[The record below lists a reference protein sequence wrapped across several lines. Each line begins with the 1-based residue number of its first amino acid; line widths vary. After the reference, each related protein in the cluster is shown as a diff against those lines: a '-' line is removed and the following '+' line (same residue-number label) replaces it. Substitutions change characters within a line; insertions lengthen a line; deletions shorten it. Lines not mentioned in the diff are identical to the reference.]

1 MKSFKAPKKKRQG
14 QRILFSWPRTQ
25 PFEGPPGGA
34 HLLSGAP
41 DGRATCRR
49 PLKPQ
54 TLTRGGRGGHAGSL
68 RSPPPGTPC
77 GKARRLPADWRR
89 KADLN
94 SESNLSLKYLNV
106 WRGFYTFP
114 PRGSL
119 QLLPSEVWKTVSE
132 AAVFL
137 GGRVRFLL
145 GDSRSEQEL
154 LLDCPSYSK

>member
-1 MKSFKAPKKKRQG
+1 MAPDPALRG
-14 QRILFSWPRTQ
+14 A
-25 PFEGPPGGA
+25 PGWSSPA
-34 HLLSGAP
+34 AAAP

-54 TLTRGGRGGHAGSL
+54 TLTREGPGDMLGLHNRRHL
-68 RSPPPGTPC
+68 RTPC

-94 SESNLSLKYLNV
+94 SESNLSFKYLNV

-132 AAVFL
+132 AAGSSSAAGFL